1 MSQILPLF
9 LESVD
14 RLQDNR
20 LVGCQVTVFREKD
33 PGASDVLSRDLVDRR
48 AIRADELYCRSHAR
62 AAQGR
67 HKFCRHEV
75 GTPGIAVLDDY
86 AHDS

>member
-9 LESVD
+9 LEIVD
-14 RLQDNR
+14 SLQDNL
-20 LVGCQVTVFREKD
+20 LVGCQIPVFREKD

-48 AIRADELYCRSHAR
+48 AVRSDQSCCLWLDR

-67 HKFCRHEV
+67 LKCCRHV
-75 GTPGIAVLDDY
+75 VFTPGIAVLDDY